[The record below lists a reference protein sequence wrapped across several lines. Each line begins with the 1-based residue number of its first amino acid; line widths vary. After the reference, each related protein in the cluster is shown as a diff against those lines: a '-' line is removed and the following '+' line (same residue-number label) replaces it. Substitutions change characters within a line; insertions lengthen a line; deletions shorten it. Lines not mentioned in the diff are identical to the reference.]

1 MTYKNKPLHS
11 YYHKLIKDV
20 DDADWL
26 IEEMLKEQLDDD
38 KDVVVKMLVP
48 KDRD

>member
-26 IEEMLKEQLDDD
+26 IDEVLKEQLEEDE
-38 KDVVVKMLVP
+38 DVVVKMVVP
-48 KDRD
+48 KDID

>member
-26 IEEMLKEQLDDD
+26 VEEMLKEQLDDD